1 MQWYRTDDGVKQ
13 LRFEKAL
20 MNRFFSRFSLYAD
33 DYDNLF
39 WSGPIYLDDLGK
51 GHSDV
56 QLVYNYNH
64 PYSMME
70 VYVTKPSLN
79 PSVSH
84 HIREDGKKICYLKG
98 EDWRLTYTA
107 VTVTGM
113 AIRFLREYWTGRLEP

>member
-1 MQWYRTDDGVKQ
+1 MQWYRTEDGVER

-20 MNRFFSRFSLYAD
+20 MNRFFPQFSLFAD

-39 WSGPIYLDDLGK
+39 WSGPIHLPDLGREH
-51 GHSDV
+51 GDV
-56 QLVYNYNH
+56 HLLYGYGH

-70 VYVTKPSLN
+70 VYVYRPSLN

-84 HIREDGKKICYLKG
+84 HIREDGKKICYLK
-98 EDWRLTYTA
+98 DSHWRLTYTA
-107 VTVTGM
+107 VTITGM